1 MSEEEKRL
9 AQVKMA
15 EAMIGLAL
23 SLWMVW
29 TLIPEHRRKLWRMGV
44 LMRLQR
50 LTGSAARRAGAA
62 SMRAE
67 LATGTENYHLAY
79 GLALV
84 REGLAAAYDR
94 TRGVTP

>member
-1 MSEEEKRL
+1 MSDEEM
-9 AQVKMA
+9 AQRIKLI
-15 EAMIGLAL
+15 EAAVGLSL
-23 SLWMVW
+23 SLWCLWQM
-29 TLIPEHRRKLWRMGV
+29 IPEHRRKLWRMRA
-44 LMRLQR
+44 LARLQR

-84 REGLAAAYDR
+84 RERLAAVYDR
-94 TRGVTP
+94 TRGITP